1 MTRAFRGDHARNVA
15 LTVTMLVAA
24 ALAVLT
30 WVGAPRVSGQETTSQ
45 KSFDPALVARG
56 QDLFIANCAS
66 CHGANG
72 SGQGPGP
79 SLRGVGAAAADFML
93 RTGRMPAAD
102 PNGETMR
109 GPVAFPEGKIRA
121 LVAYV
126 GSLGK
131 GPGIPTVNLA
141 GTDLGRGEELF
152 LENCAPCHGA
162 AGVGGTVGNTLVPS
176 LTHAEPYQ
184 VAEAVI
190 IGPGQMRK
198 FAFNQQERDD
208 IAAFV
213 EHIRSSS
220 PGGADIGAAGPVPEG
235 YVAWG
240 VGLFSVILVIFLI
253 SRTHSKSAGEGHE
266 G

>member
-1 MTRAFRGDHARNVA
+1 MTRVFRAGHARRVA
-15 LTVTMLVAA
+15 LTLTMLA
-24 ALAVLT
+24 ALALGALT
-30 WVGAPRVSGQETTSQ
+30 WLGAPRVSGQETTG
-45 KSFDPALVARG
+45 KSSDPSLVARG
-56 QDLFIANCAS
+56 EDLFIANCSS

-72 SGQGPGP
+72 DGQGPGP
-79 SLRGVGAAAADFML
+79 SLQGVGAAAADFML

-102 PNGETMR
+102 PRGQAMR
-109 GPVAFPEGKIRA
+109 GPVAFSEGKIRA

-126 GSLGK
+126 ASLGK

-141 GTDLGRGEELF
+141 GGDLGRGEELF

-162 AGVGGTVGNTLVPS
+162 AGVGGTLGNTLVPS
-176 LTHAEPYQ
+176 LHRSEPYQ

-190 IGPGQMRK
+190 IGPGQMPK

-213 EHIRSSS
+213 EHIKESS
-220 PGGADIGAAGPVPEG
+220 PGGSDIGSAGPVPEG

-240 VGLFSVILVIFLI
+240 VGLLSVILVIFLI
-253 SRTHSKSAGEGHE
+253 SRTHSRSVGEGHE